1 MNENEIM
8 VNEEPN
14 DALATDRPIEERTQ
28 MSTATAML
36 IGSGLTLAVIV
47 GVKKGKKLLA
57 KIRAKKEASKKEN
70 DSDVIDIEEDDVRD
84 ITDAE

>member
-8 VNEEPN
+8 VNEEVN
-14 DALATDRPIEERTQ
+14 DVVAIDGPIEERTQ
-28 MSTATAML
+28 MSTGTAML